1 MGWADG
7 RYIGKNTSNNQVD
20 TSAVAS
26 NGDGSILERLE
37 WVQTALGGAAG
48 QLRVTQSAS
57 TTVEEN
63 AIIQFNIGVFDVDAG
78 AVASASID
86 ITGITNVL
94 QKSTG
99 GGAFA
104 TGTITQP
111 TFSKADGSVY
121 CAYQF
126 LAAEWQAGDMYKL
139 TVTGVTAT
147 INSDVAYVPDMIW
160 SNLVVEMESLEDYVL
175 AIPSSTGSNT
185 WNATALAAL
194 QTEADDALVA
204 RDLDHVVNA
213 ADGGANK
220 YPDSVVQ
227 DSIMAYI
234 LAKGDPALATSYDNT
249 TDSLEAI
256 RDRMDTLNV
265 ADQIDLDAILADTI
279 TISGG
284 TLPVAPTVGSLA
296 TFVSGGSTALGQPLP
311 ASTSL
316 VDIVGDFTGPYN
328 GAAQDDNIKASLD
341 LLHSATAD
349 TTVGKTQILEVSVTS
364 AANAGAVT
372 LATITTQPC
381 LIKSIVVHADT
392 ASQTDLTSAA
402 VTGGASNAV
411 TFLSAADT
419 AVANINAVDEQVAW
433 TGAVRLAATKT
444 IVMTLAGTGVTAV
457 DLTVIIEYCAC
468 VDGGYLV

>member
-111 TFSKADGSVY
+111 TFSKANGSVY

-185 WNATALAAL
+185 WNATALAAI

-265 ADQIDLDAILADTI
+265 ADQADLDAII
-279 TISGG
+279 
-284 TLPVAPTVGSLA
+284 
-296 TFVSGGSTALGQPLP
+296 
-311 ASTSL
+311 
-316 VDIVGDFTGPYN
+316 
-328 GAAQDDNIKASLD
+328 AAI
-341 LLHSATAD
+341 AD
-349 TTVGKTQILEVSVTS
+349 TTSGKIQILEVSVTS